1 MIRDLLS
8 LLSLLS
14 QARRLNLWPALASR
28 RPQKKTL
35 SIYLYRDGGRD
46 RDMAALTIGTIATI
60 ALTAAS
66 LSRQSAAAHPR
77 FSASF
82 PPIDPDGALMKQP
95 RARVFRS
102 LCARARALVR
112 FGHLKALAW

>member
-14 QARRLNLWPALASR
+14 QARRLNLWPALALR

-46 RDMAALTIGTIATI
+46 RDTAAVTIGTIATT

-66 LSRQSAAAHPR
+66 LSMQSAAAHPR

-82 PPIDPDGALMKQP
+82 PPIDHDGALMEQP
-95 RARVFRS
+95 RARIFRS
-102 LCARARALVR
+102 SCGCARALVR
-112 FGHLKALAW
+112 FGQPKALAS